1 MTHKIA
7 ILKTR
12 EFTNYSDYDCYL
24 VEKIMETI
32 TDWTEVSDE
41 DFKILVD
48 FSTRKGFVV
57 LEQPV
62 DTKTFVAKTVE
73 EYLTFVKAEKRR
85 QEEEKKK
92 REEAKLK
99 RKSKKEF
106 LDSKSKKELYEQLK
120 AEFENK

>member
-12 EFTNYSDYDCYL
+12 EFTNYSDYDGYS
-24 VEKIMETI
+24 VEKIIESI

-41 DFKILVD
+41 DFKILVN
-48 FSTRKGFVV
+48 FSTSKGFVV

-62 DTKTFVAKTVE
+62 DTKTFVAKTVA
-73 EYLTFVKAEKRR
+73 EYLIFVEALKRR

-92 REEAKLK
+92 REEAALNRKL
-99 RKSKKEF
+99 KKEF
-106 LDSKSKKELYEQLK
+106 KESKSKKALYEQLK